1 MDVVEFSSADR
12 RENRLKYV
20 HIRRRRS
27 YFGPSKRRPVHI
39 RNSNR
44 FCQRVFAD
52 AFTIISKIVRARLYF
67 VGYLACV
74 LFDVRHVKRLKL
86 VTAKYMPYP
95 YNTRT

>member
-52 AFTIISKIVRARLYF
+52 AFTIISKIVRARVYISWGISRAF
-67 VGYLACV
+67 YST
-74 LFDVRHVKRLKL
+74 FDTLNV
-86 VTAKYMPYP
+86 
-95 YNTRT
+95 